1 MNPTYEPRCFTR
13 HEPRYVPWYALAVQT
28 GFNTTARWV
37 HASGECQ
44 THNRGDEPRL
54 SWLFAPNLTAIR
66 AANGLGGHFVKMAYH
81 LMLELGMTQK
91 EMAQQF
97 DKWNNGV
104 LDSFLIEITRDI
116 LNYEDD
122 EGYNGFM
129 LLREAANEYKW
140 NLKYGGI
147 VCKPTLFY
155 LLLDNFFKN
164 QQSLREVVSQAD
176 YFLAH
181 TYELLGKEG
190 KFVHT
195 NWTPLIVVSC
205 CPFG

>member
-1 MNPTYEPRCFTR
+1 MGWAVTLSR
-13 HEPRYVPWYALAVQT
+13 WYGIEHGNMQLIC
-28 GFNTTARWV
+28 
-37 HASGECQ
+37 E
-44 THNRGDEPRL
+44 
-54 SWLFAPNLTAIR
+54 
-66 AANGLGGHFVKMAYH
+66 AYH

-97 DKWNNGV
+97 DKWKKGV

-116 LNYEDD
+116 LNYKDD

-129 LLREAANEYKW
+129 LLREAANAYKW

-147 VCKPTLFY
+147 VRKPTLFY

-181 TYELLGKEG
+181 TYELLGKEEQVCAHQLDRQG
-190 KFVHT
+190 RQRVR
-195 NWTPLIVVSC
+195 
-205 CPFG
+205 

>member
-1 MNPTYEPRCFTR
+1 
-13 HEPRYVPWYALAVQT
+13 
-28 GFNTTARWV
+28 
-37 HASGECQ
+37 
-44 THNRGDEPRL
+44 
-54 SWLFAPNLTAIR
+54 
-66 AANGLGGHFVKMAYH
+66 
-81 LMLELGMTQK
+81 
-91 EMAQQF
+91 MAQQF
-97 DKWNNGV
+97 DKWNKGV

-140 NLKYGGI
+140 NLN
-147 VCKPTLFY
+147 T
-155 LLLDNFFKN
+155 N

>member
-1 MNPTYEPRCFTR
+1 MP
-13 HEPRYVPWYALAVQT
+13 
-28 GFNTTARWV
+28 
-37 HASGECQ
+37 
-44 THNRGDEPRL
+44 
-54 SWLFAPNLTAIR
+54 
-66 AANGLGGHFVKMAYH
+66 GGHPDEWPLIKDIFQAICAKSNGDPCCEWAYH

-116 LNYEDD
+116 LNYKDD
-122 EGYNGFM
+122 EG
-129 LLREAANEYKW
+129 LHAASRGRQRVQVEP
-140 NLKYGGI
+140 KYGGI

-181 TYELLGKEG
+181 TYELLGKEV

>member
-1 MNPTYEPRCFTR
+1 MGWAVTLSR
-13 HEPRYVPWYALAVQT
+13 WYGIEHGNMQLIC
-28 GFNTTARWV
+28 
-37 HASGECQ
+37 E
-44 THNRGDEPRL
+44 
-54 SWLFAPNLTAIR
+54 
-66 AANGLGGHFVKMAYH
+66 AYH

-97 DKWNNGV
+97 DKWKKGV

-116 LNYEDD
+116 LNYKDD

-129 LLREAANEYKW
+129 LLREAANDYKW

-147 VCKPTLFY
+147 VRKPTLFY

-195 NWTPLIVVSC
+195 NWTGKGGNVSVSTYLV
-205 CPFG
+205 